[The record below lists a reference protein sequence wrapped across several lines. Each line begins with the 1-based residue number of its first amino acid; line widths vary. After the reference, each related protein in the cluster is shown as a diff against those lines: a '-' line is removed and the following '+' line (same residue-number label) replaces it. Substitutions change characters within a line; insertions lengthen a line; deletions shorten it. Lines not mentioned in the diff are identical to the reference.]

1 MKSQIRKQ
9 VRQAIAGLGGQAVKQ
24 KSRDACMRLIG
35 LPEFQSAATIMV
47 YLQIPR
53 ELETLDIINAV
64 LASGKTLLS
73 PVVLPDDK
81 MMHAGRLQGPDDP
94 DLTTSDYGIREP
106 IHSPPWPI
114 EQIDFLVVPGMAFDR
129 HGNRLGRGGGYYDRF
144 LAQPGLRAF
153 KCGLA
158 FEEQL
163 LPSVPMH
170 KHDVPVD
177 AIVTDARIVR
187 VAARP

>member
-1 MKSQIRKQ
+1 
-9 VRQAIAGLGGQAVKQ
+9 
-24 KSRDACMRLIG
+24 
-35 LPEFQSAATIMV
+35 MV
-47 YLQIPR
+47 YLQILR
-53 ELETLDIINAV
+53 ELETLDIVNAV

-73 PVVLPDDK
+73 PVVLPGDK
-81 MMHAGRLQGPDDP
+81 MMHAGRLQGPNDP
-94 DLTTSDYGIREP
+94 DLVTSDYGIREP

-114 EQIDFLVVPGMAFDR
+114 DKIDFLVVPGMAFDE

-163 LPSVPMH
+163 IPSVPMH

-177 AIVTDARIVR
+177 AIVTDARVLR
-187 VAARP
+187 VTRRP